1 MGCFISKNW
10 KKNKKQRSNNHLVY
24 LESLTRYRN
33 RNAVIDNTVTSQTL
47 LEILPQSNQA
57 GNSLKARKG
66 IDFVKD
72 IFKPHSIKEN
82 NEI

>member
-1 MGCFISKNW
+1 MGCFTLKNW

-47 LEILPQSNQA
+47 LETLPQSNQA
-57 GNSLKARKG
+57 GNSLKTRKG